1 MSFPKL
7 IAHDKCGLN
16 LRAHTKDRQHA
27 IGQTNPL
34 SQLDMVVVTAASRNM
49 SSHGRS
55 SVAEVVVA
63 GSSCVKQYV
72 PFHSS
77 LLLDSLHMQVVE
89 PVLGDTLCKQHSN
102 ILRLVTV
109 QASFYINFMMKHNT
123 IFKQVSF
130 SSASIR
136 LSCRWYCFRSAIY
149 FSNCV
154 GTCHGDLHTVCN
166 IETLVP
172 CTIQLNLHGK

>member
-1 MSFPKL
+1 
-7 IAHDKCGLN
+7 
-16 LRAHTKDRQHA
+16 
-27 IGQTNPL
+27 
-34 SQLDMVVVTAASRNM
+34 MVEVV
-49 SSHGRS
+49 
-55 SVAEVVVA
+55 VAEVVVA

-109 QASFYINFMMKHNT
+109 QASFYINFMMKHYT

-130 SSASIR
+130 SSTSIR
-136 LSCRWYCFRSAIY
+136 LSCQQLLTGGTVSDRQYISRTVLEHVMGIYIQCAI
-149 FSNCV
+149 
-154 GTCHGDLHTVCN
+154 
-166 IETLVP
+166 
-172 CTIQLNLHGK
+172 